1 MDRKNL
7 MFSLDI
13 GTRNII
19 GIVGEFI
26 DDGKFNILAYSIKEH
41 DKRNMYDGQIHN
53 IEGVTKVVKK
63 IKEDLEEQIGTSL
76 NRVSIA
82 AAGRSLKTSK
92 IKIDKT
98 IDSSLEIDR
107 NMVEVLELE
116 AVQKAQDMINADKNT
131 SNLKYYNI
139 GYTIMNY
146 YLEDN
151 IMGKLEGHRGEE
163 IGVKLIA
170 TFLPQ
175 IVVEGL
181 YSVISKAGLEVSSIT
196 LEPIA
201 AINVAIKE
209 ELRLLNLALI
219 DIGAG
224 TSDIAITQDGQIMA
238 YAMTSTAGD
247 EITETLSKK
256 YLLDFNSS
264 EALKTK
270 LSSEDDHEF
279 TDIVGITYNL
289 TTKEIVANVYDI
301 VNKISE
307 EIAGKIIEYNG
318 KAPNAVFIIGGSSQ
332 MPGLKE
338 CLADKLGLPKERVS
352 IRDTSF
358 IEGVEGITEDINGP
372 DIVTPIGIAM
382 EGISQNY
389 NNFLQVKFNGEEIRT
404 FNTENIKVSDI
415 LILNN
420 YKPRNL
426 IPQSGDDLVY
436 FLNEERQAVSGKEG
450 NPAEIYVNNEVANLN
465 TSLKNNDEI
474 KIIKGTKGEKPSVH
488 IFDCISKEKIVYFN
502 DEKYNL
508 IKSIKLNGI
517 NVKENTELK
526 ENDRIEVCEYKTLG
540 DFISFLQKNIRVDNV
555 LINGDN
561 ANKNTIL
568 KTNDIITIEEK
579 DIIKLIINK
588 EEKVI
593 KYNKK
598 EFLFVD
604 IFDHIDFDLT
614 KPKGSLVLKLN
625 GEDAEY
631 MEPLKDY
638 DVIQLFWEK

>member
-7 MFSLDI
+7 IFSLDI

-19 GIVGEFI
+19 GIVGEYM
-26 DDGKFNILAYSIKEH
+26 DDEKFNILAYSIKEH

-63 IKEDLEEQIGTSL
+63 IKEELEDQIGTSL
-76 NRVSIA
+76 KRVSIA

-92 IKIDKT
+92 IKVDKVIDG
-98 IDSSLEIDR
+98 SLEIDR

-116 AVQKAQDMINADKNT
+116 AVQKAQDMINADKNI

-146 YLEDN
+146 YLDSN
-151 IMGKLEGHRGEE
+151 IMGKLEGHRGNE

-209 ELRLLNLALI
+209 ELRLLNLALV

-224 TSDIAITQDGQIMA
+224 TSDIAITQDGQIVA

-264 EALKTK
+264 EDLKTK
-270 LSSEDDHEF
+270 LSSEDLHEF
-279 TDIVGITYNL
+279 TDIVGMKYNL
-289 TTKEIVANVYDI
+289 TTKEIVDNIYDI
-301 VNKISE
+301 VIKISE
-307 EIAGKIIEYNG
+307 EIAEKIIEYNG
-318 KAPNAVFIIGGSSQ
+318 KAPNAVFLIGGSSQ

-358 IEGVEGITEDINGP
+358 IQDVEGITKDINGP
-372 DIVTPIGIAM
+372 DIVTPIGIAI
-382 EGISQNY
+382 EGASQNY

-404 FNTENIKVSDI
+404 FNTENIKVADI
-415 LILNN
+415 LVLTN

-426 IPQSGDDLVY
+426 IPESGDDFIY
-436 FLNEERQAVSGKEG
+436 FLNGEKQVVKGREG
-450 NPAEIYVNNEVANLN
+450 NPAEIYINDEVGNLN

-474 KIIKGTKGEKPSVH
+474 KIIKGTRGEKPSVFL
-488 IFDCISKEKIVYFN
+488 FDCVSKQKMVNFN
-502 DEKYNL
+502 GEEYNL
-508 IKSIKLNGI
+508 IKDIKLNNLSI
-517 NVKENTELK
+517 KENIELK
-526 ENDRIEVCEYKTLG
+526 ENDEIKVCENKTLE
-540 DFISFLQKNIRVDNV
+540 DFISFIEKDINIDNV

-561 ANKNTIL
+561 ANKDTVL
-568 KTNDIITIEEK
+568 KTNDKIFIKGTN
-579 DIIKLIINK
+579 IIKLIINE
-588 EEKVI
+588 EEKAI
-593 KYNKK
+593 EYNKK

-604 IFDHIDFDLT
+604 IFDYIDFDLT

-631 MEPLKDY
+631 MAPLKDH
-638 DVIQLFWEK
+638 DVIKLFWK

>member
-1 MDRKNL
+1 
-7 MFSLDI
+7 
-13 GTRNII
+13 
-19 GIVGEFI
+19 
-26 DDGKFNILAYSIKEH
+26 
-41 DKRNMYDGQIHN
+41 
-53 IEGVTKVVKK
+53 
-63 IKEDLEEQIGTSL
+63 
-76 NRVSIA
+76 
-82 AAGRSLKTSK
+82 
-92 IKIDKT
+92 
-98 IDSSLEIDR
+98 
-107 NMVEVLELE
+107 
-116 AVQKAQDMINADKNT
+116 
-131 SNLKYYNI
+131 
-139 GYTIMNY
+139 
-146 YLEDN
+146 
-151 IMGKLEGHRGEE
+151 
-163 IGVKLIA
+163 
-170 TFLPQ
+170 
-175 IVVEGL
+175 
-181 YSVISKAGLEVSSIT
+181 
-196 LEPIA
+196 
-201 AINVAIKE
+201 
-209 ELRLLNLALI
+209 
-219 DIGAG
+219 
-224 TSDIAITQDGQIMA
+224 
-238 YAMTSTAGD
+238 
-247 EITETLSKK
+247 
-256 YLLDFNSS
+256 
-264 EALKTK
+264 
-270 LSSEDDHEF
+270 
-279 TDIVGITYNL
+279 
-289 TTKEIVANVYDI
+289 
-301 VNKISE
+301 
-307 EIAGKIIEYNG
+307 
-318 KAPNAVFIIGGSSQ
+318 

-517 NVKENTELK
+517 SVKENTELK